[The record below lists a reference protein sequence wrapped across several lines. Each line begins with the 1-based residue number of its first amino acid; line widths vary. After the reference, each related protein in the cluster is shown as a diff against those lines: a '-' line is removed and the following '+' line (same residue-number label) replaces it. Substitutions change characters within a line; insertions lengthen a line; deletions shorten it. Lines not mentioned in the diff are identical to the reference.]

1 MPPRASLIDT
11 LKRDQQSP
19 PAVDPATE
27 ATFVH
32 GTAVTPS
39 QPTPQSPPPS
49 APAATPAPSS
59 PPPPDS
65 RPFAPQPTTAL
76 APGLIPVNVR
86 IRPDLARAL
95 KTASLT
101 RQLHGTTPFCK
112 REIVEQALESWLR
125 AEGYLE

>member
-11 LKRDQQSP
+11 LKRDQQ
-19 PAVDPATE
+19 
-27 ATFVH
+27 
-32 GTAVTPS
+32 
-39 QPTPQSPPPS
+39 
-49 APAATPAPSS
+49 APAAIDPAAEAGFVRGQPAPVQ
-59 PPPPDS
+59 PPPP
-65 RPFAPQPTTAL
+65 PNPAQPSPPTPHPPLRETTTAL

-101 RQLHGTTPFCK
+101 RQISGVTPFCK
-112 REIVEQALESWLR
+112 REIIEEALESWLR